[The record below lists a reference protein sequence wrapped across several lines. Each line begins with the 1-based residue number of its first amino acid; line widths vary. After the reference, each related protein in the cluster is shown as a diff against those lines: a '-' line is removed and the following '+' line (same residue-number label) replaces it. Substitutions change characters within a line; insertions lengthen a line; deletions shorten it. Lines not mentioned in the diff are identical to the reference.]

1 MAPLYRYYSTYIG
14 PIFNIHIPIQKNY
27 IIAIKQLA
35 NEPNGK
41 HKWTQVY
48 KHKNGGIIIY
58 TKTSRMHCWSKIFFF
73 FLILKGSIR
82 AFSSWH
88 YYVQAISKV
97 TDDNLQAI
105 LSTNNIFC
113 VLFRVV
119 IAGNDLLRY
128 SKIVTSLQLK
138 HKRSFICY
146 LYCASTAWRL
156 LNTINLFSIALPFLF
171 SYRMYIKNV
180 WLQQI

>member
-1 MAPLYRYYSTYIG
+1 MASTSEPKSINTKMEALL
-14 PIFNIHIPIQKNY
+14 FIPRHLAC
-27 IIAIKQLA
+27 IADPK
-35 NEPNGK
+35 
-41 HKWTQVY
+41 
-48 KHKNGGIIIY
+48 
-58 TKTSRMHCWSKIFFF
+58 SFFF